1 MAVHTVTLHLP
12 SALYARVTQCA
23 EQTGRTI
30 EDQVLDILAAAM
42 WTSEDLPD
50 ELARTL
56 TVLALLNDA
65 ALWRAARSQ
74 LDPSAGDRI
83 EALHDKRQSEGLTDD
98 KSATLARLMR
108 QYERALLV
116 WAYAAA
122 LLGRRGHDMSSVLSG
137 G

>member
-12 SALYARVTQCA
+12 SALYACVKQCA

-42 WTSEDLPD
+42 WTSEDLP
-50 ELARTL
+50 A
-56 TVLALLNDA
+56 LALLDDA
-65 ALWRAARSQ
+65 APWCAARSQ

-83 EALHDKRQSEGLTDD
+83 AALHDQRQSEDVPYVT
-98 KSATLARLMR
+98 STTLARLMR
-108 QYERALLV
+108 QYELAFLVRAH
-116 WAYAAA
+116 AAA
-122 LLGRRGHDMSSVLSG
+122 LLARYGHDVSSFPSG

>member
-12 SALYARVTQCA
+12 SALYARVKQCA

-42 WTSEDLPD
+42 WTSEDLPA

-56 TVLALLNDA
+56 TALVLLDDA

-74 LDPSAGDRI
+74 LDPSAGERI
-83 EALHDKRQSEGLTDD
+83 AALHDQRQSEDVPYV
-98 KSATLARLMR
+98 KSTTLARLMR
-108 QYERALLV
+108 QYEMALLV
-116 WAYAAA
+116 RVQAAA
-122 LLGRRGHDMSSVLSG
+122 LLARYGHDVSSLLSG